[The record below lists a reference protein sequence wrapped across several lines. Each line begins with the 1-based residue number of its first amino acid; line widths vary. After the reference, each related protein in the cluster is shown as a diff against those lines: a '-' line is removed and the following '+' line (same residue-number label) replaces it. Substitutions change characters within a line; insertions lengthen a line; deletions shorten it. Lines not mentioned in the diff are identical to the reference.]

1 MFHYTPGPHSILSVC
16 FTRPRRA
23 HIDTD
28 FSVAFEA
35 RLVSRSESTTPPRP
49 LAAFQLTRAVT
60 LQWLAVSAV
69 GFFGFAY
76 GFGHVLAWI
85 RGTSLEPI
93 VIAPS
98 SPPTV
103 LGWLAV
109 SIGLLVCVVVPHEL
123 LHGVFLTRYGQRP
136 DYGIGVSHFVLPY
149 AYAGTSGARYTRN
162 QLLVAL
168 LAPFVVLTTAGVAV
182 MVVVPTPLV
191 IVPLAANAAGSIGDL
206 WMAAVLYQYP
216 ADVRVGDPPGDVR
229 GFGIY
234 GVHGRSLSRRPGMPL
249 LARFLS
255 GGVGTLAMFGLYAL
269 GSVLFS
275 LAIGTGDVVLG
286 DPESGW
292 LLFRHYRLPDGTALL
307 EVGDRALLGVAI
319 LGGFAWT
326 IIATVHCQLT
336 AE

>member
-1 MFHYTPGPHSILSVC
+1 MGLPNAIR
-16 FTRPRRA
+16 TRLR

-28 FSVAFEA
+28 FSVAFEG
-35 RLVSRSESTTPPRP
+35 RLVSRTTSQPARRP
-49 LAAFQLTRAVT
+49 LAAFELTRTVT
-60 LQWLAVSAV
+60 VQWLAVSAV

-85 RGTSLEPI
+85 RGTALEPI

-103 LGWLAV
+103 LGWLTV
-109 SIGLLVCVVVPHEL
+109 SVGLLVCVVVPHEL
-123 LHGVFLTRYGQRP
+123 LHGVFLARYGDSP

-149 AYAGTSGARYTRN
+149 AYAGTSGVRYTRN

-168 LAPFVVLTTAGVAV
+168 LAPFVVLTAVGVAL
-182 MVVVPTPLV
+182 MVVVPTPLLV
-191 IVPLAANAAGSIGDL
+191 VPLAANAAGSIGDL

-234 GVHGRSLSRRPGMPL
+234 GARDRTLSRRPGTPL
-249 LARFLS
+249 LARFLA
-255 GGVGTLAMFGLYAL
+255 GGVGTLAVVGLYAV
-269 GSVLFS
+269 GAVLFS
-275 LAIGTGDVVLG
+275 LAVGSGDVVLG

-292 LLFRHYRLPDGTALL
+292 LLFRHYRLPDGTALVEL
-307 EVGDRALLGVAI
+307 GDRALLAVAA
-319 LGGFAWT
+319 LGGLAWT
-326 IIATVHCQLT
+326 VVATVYRRF
-336 AE
+336 AAD

>member
-1 MFHYTPGPHSILSVC
+1 MNA
-16 FTRPRRA
+16 TRSRQR

-28 FSVAFEA
+28 FSVAFEG
-35 RLVSRSESTTPPRP
+35 RLVSRAQSQTARQP
-49 LAAFQLTRAVT
+49 LAAFELTRTVT
-60 LQWLAVSAV
+60 MQWLAVSAV

-98 SPPTV
+98 SPPTILV
-103 LGWLAV
+103 WLAV
-109 SIGLLVCVVVPHEL
+109 SVGLLVCVIVPHEF
-123 LHGVFLTRYGQRP
+123 LHGVFLARYGDSP

-149 AYAGTSGARYTRN
+149 AYAGTSGAHYSRN

-168 LAPFVVLTTAGVAV
+168 LAPFAVLTAVGLAV

-216 ADVRVGDPPGDVR
+216 ADVRVGDPPGDGR

-234 GVHGRSLSRRPGMPL
+234 GTNGRSLSRRPGMPL

-255 GGVGTLAMFGLYAL
+255 GGVGTLAMIGLYAV
-269 GSVLFS
+269 GAVLLS
-275 LAIGTGDVVLG
+275 LAVGSGDVVLG

-292 LLFRHYRLPDGTALL
+292 LLVRHDRLPDGTALL
-307 EVGDRALLGVAI
+307 EVGDRALLGVAA
-319 LGGFAWT
+319 LGGVAWT
-326 IIATVHCQLT
+326 GIVTVHRWL
-336 AE
+336 ESE

>member
-1 MFHYTPGPHSILSVC
+1 M
-16 FTRPRRA
+16 
-23 HIDTD
+23 
-28 FSVAFEA
+28 
-35 RLVSRSESTTPPRP
+35 SRSESQTARRP
-49 LAAFQLTRAVT
+49 LAAFELTRTVT

-76 GFGHVLAWI
+76 VFGHALAWI

-109 SIGLLVCVVVPHEL
+109 SVGLLVCVVVPHEL
-123 LHGVFLTRYGQRP
+123 LHGVFLARYGDSP

-149 AYAGTSGARYTRN
+149 AYAGTSGTHYTRN

-168 LAPFVVLTTAGVAV
+168 LAPFVVLTAVGVAV
-182 MVVVPTPLV
+182 MVVVPTPLL

-206 WMAAVLYQYP
+206 WMAAVLWQYP

-234 GVHGRSLSRRPGMPL
+234 GARSRTLSRRPGMPL
-249 LARFLS
+249 LARFLAGS
-255 GGVGTLAMFGLYAL
+255 VGTLAMFGLYAV
-269 GSVLFS
+269 GAVLFS
-275 LAIGTGDVVLG
+275 LAVGSGDVVLG

-292 LLFRHYRLPDGTALL
+292 LLFRHYRLPDGTALVEL
-307 EVGDRALLGVAI
+307 GDRALLSVAA
-319 LGGFAWT
+319 LGGLAWT
-326 IIATVHCQLT
+326 VVATAHRWL
-336 AE
+336 AAD

>member
-1 MFHYTPGPHSILSVC
+1 M
-16 FTRPRRA
+16 
-23 HIDTD
+23 
-28 FSVAFEA
+28 
-35 RLVSRSESTTPPRP
+35 SRSESQTARRP
-49 LAAFQLTRAVT
+49 LAAFELTRTVT
-60 LQWLAVSAV
+60 LQWLAVSAT

-109 SIGLLVCVVVPHEL
+109 SVGLLVCVVVPHEL
-123 LHGVFLTRYGQRP
+123 LHGVFLARYGDNP

-168 LAPFVVLTTAGVAV
+168 LAPFVVLTAAGVAV
-182 MVVVPTPLV
+182 MVVVPTPLL
-191 IVPLAANAAGSIGDL
+191 IVPLAANATGSIGDL

-216 ADVRVGDPPGDVR
+216 ANVRVGDPPGDVR

-234 GVHGRSLSRRPGMPL
+234 GARGQTLSRRPGMPL
-249 LARFLS
+249 LARFLA
-255 GGVGTLAMFGLYAL
+255 GGVGTLAMLGLYAL
-269 GSVLFS
+269 GAVLFS
-275 LAIGTGDVVLG
+275 LAVGTGDVVLG
-286 DPESGW
+286 DPGSGW

-307 EVGDRALLGVAI
+307 EVGDRALLTVAV
-319 LGGFAWT
+319 LGGLAWT
-326 IIATVHCQLT
+326 IVTIVYRQLA

>member
-1 MFHYTPGPHSILSVC
+1 M
-16 FTRPRRA
+16 
-23 HIDTD
+23 
-28 FSVAFEA
+28 
-35 RLVSRSESTTPPRP
+35 SRSESQTARRP
-49 LAAFQLTRAVT
+49 LAAFELTRAVT
-60 LQWLAVSAV
+60 LQWLAVSAI

-76 GFGHVLAWI
+76 GFGHVLAWV
-85 RGTSLEPI
+85 RGTALEPI

-123 LHGVFLTRYGQRP
+123 LHGVFLARYGESP

-162 QLLVAL
+162 QLLIAL
-168 LAPFVVLTTAGVAV
+168 LAPFVVLTAAGIAV
-182 MVVVPTPLV
+182 MVIVPTPVL

-234 GVHGRSLSRRPGMPL
+234 GARGQPLNRRPGMPL

-255 GGVGTLAMFGLYAL
+255 GGVGTLAMIGLYAL
-269 GSVLFS
+269 GAVLLS
-275 LAIGTGDVVLG
+275 LAVGSGDVVLG
-286 DPESGW
+286 DPDAGW

-307 EVGDRALLGVAI
+307 EVGDRALLGVAA
-319 LGGFAWT
+319 LGGAIWT
-326 IIATVHCQLT
+326 AIVTVHRWL
-336 AE
+336 ESK